1 MTYNQVEVS
10 PAGVGGLGTEGF
22 QHGLRGHDLL
32 GLEWIRTSL
41 IFRIVRSVRRSGMP
55 VREASQREAEP
66 RDGGSGTGR
75 DTGASA
81 PGSATSHPK

>member
-1 MTYNQVEVS
+1 MTYNQVEAS

-22 QHGLRGHDLL
+22 QHELQGHQLL
-32 GLEWIRTSL
+32 GLEWIRTSP
-41 IFRIVRSVRRSGMP
+41 IFRIVRSVWRNGMP
-55 VREASQREAEP
+55 AREASQREAEP
-66 RDGGSGTGR
+66 RNGASGTGR